1 MNQNELVLVKE
12 NVDVKLISCGF
23 YFSVF
28 YCSNGDLF
36 MMGSNFDYP
45 SKIKDYQGDKPNFVM
60 NDKSIISICCSQ
72 RNILILK
79 DNGDVF
85 LDFDIKVASNISSIH
100 CGLNIF
106 LKI

>member
-1 MNQNELVLVKE
+1 MKE

-36 MMGSNFDYP
+36 MMGMLDY
-45 SKIKDYQGDKPNFVM
+45 SFKIKDYQGDKPNFVM

-72 RNILILK
+72 NKILILK

-100 CGLNIF
+100 CGLNLFI
-106 LKI
+106 L